1 MLPAAD
7 ARSGEQQQ
15 GIAHSSCFQG
25 DVWAVPHR
33 PALDCCHAC
42 PPCHPGRVRDNIV
55 AAAEEIGLA
64 ACVTT
69 VYSNGSAVAVE
80 QRHAGI
86 AAGAKETGK
95 PSTPSDG
102 FTGDGTLVQPD
113 YHGGQTMQL
122 AFDVKSSVQCK
133 VWDERTLAFVPEGA
147 PKGKTRVATACLLLI
162 SPGQPACNEVLPTC
176 LSPLAAALNP
186 VALGCMQKQTSTST
200 CRMALHIR
208 CNSLAGSN
216 LT

>member
-1 MLPAAD
+1 M
-7 ARSGEQQQ
+7 
-15 GIAHSSCFQG
+15 
-25 DVWAVPHR
+25 
-33 PALDCCHAC
+33 
-42 PPCHPGRVRDNIV
+42 RDNIV

-80 QRHAGI
+80 RRHAGI
-86 AAGAKETGK
+86 AAGAKEPAK

-113 YHGGQTMQL
+113 YQGGQTMQL

-133 VWDERTLAFVPEGA
+133 VWDERTLTFVPEGA
-147 PKGKTRVATACLLLI
+147 PKGKARVATACLLLI
-162 SPGQPACNEVLPTC
+162 SPGQPACNKGLPTC
-176 LSPLAAALNP
+176 LSPLAAAQNP
-186 VALGCMQKQTSTST
+186 VTLGCMQKQTITST

-208 CNSLAGSN
+208 CNSLAGLQPVLALGVLALRCIAVGWLCWPPFQLLVLLQTHPISMP
-216 LT
+216 